1 MKIEFTL
8 TKASVVMYLKEI
20 NEMLETKYVGSTGEL
35 VLLRIGKEIVAASER
50 EEHEEIDRPTME
62 ELMACETFERPAES
76 PYFNQHGKLEV
87 W

>member
-8 TKASVVMYLKEI
+8 TKASAVLYLKEI
-20 NEMLETKYVGSTGEL
+20 NDILETGYVGSTGEMI
-35 VLLRIGKEIVAASER
+35 LLKIGKEIAAASER

-62 ELMACETFERPAES
+62 EIMACETFERPAES
-76 PYFNQHGKLEV
+76 LYFNQHGKLEV